1 MHHLTVPAL
10 VRALTQLKHVLA
22 KGEAHARAQG
32 WDPAVLLG
40 MRLAPDMFPLTRQV
54 QIATDIAKN
63 SVGRMAGV
71 EAPKFEDSETTFEQL
86 AERIDRATAW
96 IESVPAAAF
105 VGAETRDIT
114 VPTRARGDL
123 HFQGLDYLFG
133 FILPNVHF
141 HCTTAYALLR
151 HAGVPVG
158 KADYLGPVGQGKTAP
173 GQG

>member
-1 MHHLTVPAL
+1 MPMHALTVPAL
-10 VRALTQLKHVLA
+10 VRTLTQLKHLLI

-32 WDPAVLLG
+32 WDPAVLLA
-40 MRLAPDMFPLTRQV
+40 MRLAPDMFPLLRQV

-63 SVGRMAGV
+63 SVGRMTGV
-71 EAPKFEDSETTFEQL
+71 DAPKFDDSETTFEQL
-86 AERIDRATAW
+86 AERIDRSIAY

-105 VGAETRDIT
+105 EGAETRTIT

-123 HFQGLDYLFG
+123 HFKGHDYLFG

-141 HCTTAYALLR
+141 HSTTAYGLLR

-158 KADYLGPVGQGKTAP
+158 KADYLGPVGQG
-173 GQG
+173 

>member
-1 MHHLTVPAL
+1 MHALTVPAL
-10 VRALTQLKHVLA
+10 VRTLTQLKHVLA
-22 KGEAHARAQG
+22 KGDAHARSQG

-40 MRLAPDMFPLTRQV
+40 MRLAPDMFPLSRQV

-63 SVGRMAGV
+63 SVGRMTGG
-71 EAPKFEDSETTFEQL
+71 EAPKFDDNETTFEQL
-86 AERIDRATAW
+86 IDRVQRAIAY

-105 VGAETRDIT
+105 DGAETREIT

-123 HFQGLDYLFG
+123 HFTGMDYLFG

-141 HCTTAYALLR
+141 HCTTTYALLR

-158 KADYLGPVGQGKTAP
+158 KADYLGPVGT
-173 GQG
+173 GQA

>member
-1 MHHLTVPAL
+1 MHALTVPAL
-10 VRALTQLKHVLA
+10 VRALTQLKHLLT

-32 WDPAVLLG
+32 WDPAVLLA
-40 MRLAPDMFPLTRQV
+40 MRLAPDMFPLLRQV

-63 SVGRMAGV
+63 SVGRMSGV
-71 EAPKFEDSETTFEQL
+71 DAPKFDDSETSFEQL
-86 AERIDRATAW
+86 AERIDRTIAY

-105 VGAETRDIT
+105 EGAETRTIT

-123 HFQGLDYLFG
+123 HFKGHDYLFG

-141 HCTTAYALLR
+141 HSTTTYGLLR

-158 KADYLGPVGQGKTAP
+158 KADYLGPVGQG
-173 GQG
+173 

>member
-1 MHHLTVPAL
+1 MHALTVPAL

-22 KGEAHARAQG
+22 KGEAHARSQG
-32 WDPAVLLG
+32 WDPAVLLA

-63 SVGRMAGV
+63 SVGRMTGG
-71 EAPKFEDSETTFEQL
+71 EAPKFEDTETSFEQL
-86 AERIDRATAW
+86 AERIDRTVAYLQ
-96 IESVPAAAF
+96 SVPAAAF
-105 VGAETRDIT
+105 DGAETRAIT

-123 HFQGLDYLFG
+123 HFQGHDYLFG

-151 HAGVPVG
+151 HAGVPIG
-158 KADYLGPVGQGKTAP
+158 KADYLGPVGT
-173 GQG
+173 GQA

>member
-1 MHHLTVPAL
+1 MHALTVPAL
-10 VRALTQLKHVLA
+10 VRALTQLKHILV

-63 SVGRMAGV
+63 SVGRMTGG
-71 EAPKFEDSETTFEQL
+71 EAPKFDDTETSFEQL
-86 AERIDRATAW
+86 ADRVDRTIAY
-96 IESVPAAAF
+96 IVSVPAAAF
-105 VGAETRDIT
+105 DGAETRDIT

-123 HFQGLDYLFG
+123 HFKGHDYLFG

-141 HCTTAYALLR
+141 HATTAYGLLR
-151 HAGVPVG
+151 HAGVPLG
-158 KADYLGPVGQGKTAP
+158 KADYLGPVGT

>member
-1 MHHLTVPAL
+1 MHDLTVPAV
-10 VRALTQLKHVLA
+10 VRALRQLKHVLT
-22 KGEAHARAQG
+22 KGDAHARAQG

-63 SVGRMAGV
+63 SVGRMTGFD
-71 EAPKFEDSETTFEQL
+71 APKFDDSETTFEQL
-86 AERIDRATAW
+86 AERIDRAIAY
-96 IESVPAAAF
+96 IESVPASAF
-105 VGAETRDIT
+105 DGAETRDIT

-123 HFQGLDYLFG
+123 HFKGHDYLFG

-158 KADYLGPVGQGKTAP
+158 KADYLGPVGT

>member
-1 MHHLTVPAL
+1 MHTLTVPAL
-10 VRALTQLKHVLA
+10 VRTLTQLKHILA

-40 MRLAPDMFPLTRQV
+40 MRLAPDMFPMTRQV

-63 SVGRMAGV
+63 SVGRMTGG
-71 EAPKFEDSETTFEQL
+71 EAPKFDDSETTFEQL
-86 AERIDRATAW
+86 IDRVERTIAY
-96 IESVPAAAF
+96 IGSVPVVAF
-105 VGAETRDIT
+105 EGAETRDIT

-123 HFQGLDYLFG
+123 HFKGLDYLFA

-141 HCTTAYALLR
+141 HVTTTYALLR
-151 HAGVPVG
+151 HAGVPLG
-158 KADYLGPVGQGKTAP
+158 KADYLGPVGM

>member
-1 MHHLTVPAL
+1 MHALTVPAL
-10 VRALTQLKHVLA
+10 VRTLTQLKHLLI

-32 WDPAVLLG
+32 WDPAVLLA
-40 MRLAPDMFPLTRQV
+40 MRLAPDMFPLLRQV

-63 SVGRMAGV
+63 SVGRMTGV
-71 EAPKFEDSETTFEQL
+71 DAPKFDDSETMFEQL
-86 AERIDRATAW
+86 AERIDRSIAY

-105 VGAETRDIT
+105 EGAETRTIT

-123 HFQGLDYLFG
+123 VFKGHDYLFG

-141 HCTTAYALLR
+141 HSTTAYGLLR

-158 KADYLGPVGQGKTAP
+158 KADYLGPVGQG
-173 GQG
+173 